1 MKECGV
7 FEKLDALTQR
17 VIFRPYQDLGRRAEE
32 ESPMAQKTRSNGQNP
47 LESAA
52 DSLEKEVTRIQKQI
66 QKGRRELEKRIERGR
81 RQLVADVRKSPAY
94 KRATTLRKD
103 ADKLRKDAEK
113 QLESGVDNVLAMF
126 NIASKRDLIKID
138 RRLRTLNK
146 KLTDIEKSASA

>member
-32 ESPMAQKTRSNGQNP
+32 ESPMAQKTRSNGQIP

-94 KRATTLRKD
+94 KRATALRKD

-126 NIASKRDLIKID
+126 NIASKRDLSKID

>member
-7 FEKLDALTQR
+7 FRRLDALTQR
-17 VIFRPYQDLGRRAEE
+17 VIFMRYLELGRKPEE
-32 ESPMAQKTRSNGQNP
+32 ECLMAQKTRSNGQNP

-52 DSLEKEVTRIQKQI
+52 DSLEKELTRIQKQI

-81 RQLVADVRKSPAY
+81 RQLVADVRRSPAY
-94 KRATTLRKD
+94 KRARSLRKD

-113 QLESGVDNVLAMF
+113 QLESGVDNVLAIF
-126 NIASKRDLIKID
+126 NIASKRD
-138 RRLRTLNK
+138 LNK

>member
-1 MKECGV
+1 
-7 FEKLDALTQR
+7 
-17 VIFRPYQDLGRRAEE
+17 
-32 ESPMAQKTRSNGQNP
+32 MAQKTKSNGQNP

-52 DSLEKEVTRIQKQI
+52 DNLEKELTRIQKQI
-66 QKGRRELEKRIERGR
+66 QKGRRDLEKRIERGR
-81 RQLVADVRKSPAY
+81 RQLVADMRKSPAY
-94 KRATTLRKD
+94 KRAKTLRKD

-126 NIASKRDLIKID
+126 NIASKRDLTKID

>member
-1 MKECGV
+1 
-7 FEKLDALTQR
+7 
-17 VIFRPYQDLGRRAEE
+17 
-32 ESPMAQKTRSNGQNP
+32 MAQKTRTNGQNP

-52 DSLEKEVTRIQKQI
+52 DNLEKELTRIQKQI

-94 KRATTLRKD
+94 KRARSLRKD

-113 QLESGVDNVLAMF
+113 QLESGVDNVLALF
-126 NIASKRDLIKID
+126 NIASKRDLNKID